1 MPLPLEGRTVALAE
15 SRQIEDLASLLQHE
29 GAATLRCPM
38 LSILDLPDT
47 RPALAWLREL
57 IRQPF
62 GYTVFLTG
70 EGVRR
75 LAAVAESEQMSSE
88 FTAALARSRL
98 VTRGPKPVKALRELA
113 LNPTLVAPTP
123 TTAGV
128 IDALKMET
136 LQSLE
141 IGVQLYPDAPATL
154 PDFLQSAGA
163 HVHAVTP
170 YVYAP
175 DADAQHVVDLIAQM
189 AQDSVDVIV
198 FTSSPQ
204 VDRMFEVARERKLD
218 SLLADGW
225 QKTKVA
231 AIGPVVAAN
240 LRERGVPVHIVPD
253 QGFVMKNLVQHIR
266 RALTA

>member
-1 MPLPLEGRTVALAE
+1 MPLPLEGRSVDLAE
-15 SRQIEDLASLLQHE
+15 SRQIEDLANLLQHE

-38 LSILDLPDT
+38 LSILDLPDPG
-47 RPALAWLREL
+47 PALDWLREL

-62 GYTVFLTG
+62 GYTVFFTG

-75 LAAVAESEQMSSE
+75 LAGIAGSKQMTSA

-98 VTRGPKPVKALRELA
+98 VTRGPKPVKALRELG
-113 LNPTLVAPTP
+113 LNPALVAPTP
-123 TTAGV
+123 TTAGL
-128 IDALKMET
+128 IDALKAQH
-136 LQSLE
+136 LQALE

-154 PDFLQSAGA
+154 TDFLQAAGA

-175 DADAQHVVDLIAQM
+175 DADAQHVADLIAKM
-189 AQDSVDVIV
+189 ANGSVDVIV

-204 VDRMFEVARERKLD
+204 VDRMFEVAGERKLD
-218 SLLADGW
+218 GLLADGW
-225 QKTKVA
+225 RMTKVA

-240 LRERGVPVHIVPD
+240 LRERGVPVHIVPE